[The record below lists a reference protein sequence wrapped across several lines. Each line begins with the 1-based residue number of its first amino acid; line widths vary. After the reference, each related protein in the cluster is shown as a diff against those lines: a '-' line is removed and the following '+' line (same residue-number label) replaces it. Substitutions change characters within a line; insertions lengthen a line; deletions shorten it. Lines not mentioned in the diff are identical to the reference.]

1 MTNPQDQSQPAQPT
15 PGWGGAPSPAEFPP
29 APGYQ
34 PAPGW
39 GAPPPPKKKGHGCL
53 IAFIIV
59 LVIFLVG
66 AGSCAILAAAL
77 VVNAAPSGSP
87 STPNGTQPTQGQA
100 TQGSTAPTPTVA
112 STSAASPS
120 SPILRASTAPTPTVA
135 PTGPVTYK
143 IGQTATSDRDGQK
156 VNITVSDVT
165 VAKTYTSNGYV
176 DKPQVAGNVFIS
188 AKITYEALTDGVT
201 YSTADWDV
209 FNDGVAVTGYTI
221 VLGGPKP
228 LLSSGSL
235 TTGRKAIGYVIYEVP
250 PKGEVRLSYKAVIF
264 DTTPTFEFVIRAA

>member
-1 MTNPQDQSQPAQPT
+1 V
-15 PGWGGAPSPAEFPP
+15 
-29 APGYQ
+29 
-34 PAPGW
+34 
-39 GAPPPPKKKGHGCL
+39 PPKKKGHGCL

-66 AGSCAILAAAL
+66 AGSCTILAAAL
-77 VVNAAPSGSP
+77 VVNATPSGSP
-87 STPNGTQPTQGQA
+87 STPNGTQTTQGQA
-100 TQGSTAPTPTVA
+100 NQTSTAPTPTVA
-112 STSAASPS
+112 ST
-120 SPILRASTAPTPTVA
+120 
-135 PTGPVTYK
+135 GPVTYQ

-156 VNITVSDVT
+156 VKITVSDVA
-165 VAKTYTSNGYV
+165 VAATYTGTDGYV

-188 AKITYEALTDGVT
+188 AKVTYEALTDGVT

-250 PKGEVRLSYKAVIF
+250 PKGEVRLSYKAVVF

>member
-1 MTNPQDQSQPAQPT
+1 MTNPQDPNQPAQQT
-15 PGWGGAPSPAEFPP
+15 
-29 APGYQ
+29 
-34 PAPGW
+34 PGW
-39 GAPPPPKKKGHGCL
+39 GAPPPPPGYQQAPGWGAPVPPNWGAPVPPKKKGHGGL

-59 LVIFLVG
+59 LVIFLL
-66 AGSCAILAAAL
+66 GSLGLAAGGGKTGA
-77 VVNAAPSGSP
+77 SGSP
-87 STPNGTQPTQGQA
+87 STPNGTQQTQGQA
-100 TQGSTAPTPTVA
+100 TQALTAA
-112 STSAASPS
+112 
-120 SPILRASTAPTPTVA
+120 TPTVA
-135 PTGPVTYK
+135 PTGPVTYQ

-156 VNITVSDVT
+156 VKITVSDVAV
-165 VAKTYTSNGYV
+165 VATYTSNGYV

-228 LLSSGSL
+228 LLGSGSL

>member
-1 MTNPQDQSQPAQPT
+1 MTNPQDPNQPQ
-15 PGWGGAPSPAEFPP
+15 PGWGAPPPAGFQP
-29 APGYQ
+29 APGSQ

-59 LVIFLVG
+59 LVIFLL
-66 AGSCAILAAAL
+66 GSLGLAAGGGKTGA
-77 VVNAAPSGSP
+77 SGVP
-87 STPNGTQPTQGQA
+87 STPNGTQPTQGQ
-100 TQGSTAPTPTVA
+100 VA
-112 STSAASPS
+112 Q
-120 SPILRASTAPTPTVA
+120 ASTAPTSTVA

-156 VNITVSDVT
+156 VNITVSDVA
-165 VAKTYTSNGYV
+165 VAATYTGTDGYV

-201 YSTADWDV
+201 YSTADWAV

-228 LLSSGSL
+228 LLGSGSL